1 MRVINTGNVYRIY
14 DDSLVT
20 LEKFPAKN
28 YVVRFSLKTGFYMED
43 YSDITINEKIYGVHE
58 AKVDKVIRNFQL
70 VEKSLGVILSGHK
83 GIGKSLFAK
92 MLSVKAVDFGMPVII
107 VDKYYP
113 GIASYIESINQE
125 VMVLFDEFD
134 KTFDVKQEDGE
145 ANPQTEMLSLFDGLS
160 QGKKLFVIT
169 CNDLTSL
176 NSYLVNRPGRFHYHF
191 RFDYP
196 KEESI
201 REYLTDKLDEKFY
214 GEIDKVVVFSKK
226 VDLNYDCLRAIAFE
240 LNTGESFET
249 AIEDLNIINL
259 NAVKYKLFLH
269 YSDGT
274 ILKCKYGLNLDL
286 FSGDSN
292 ENCYMYDASGKYIC
306 SLGFNTSDVMFDSKS
321 FANIVPG
328 DKLSINY
335 SCYDD
340 DDDDEVEKEL
350 ENKFKNLTPEYLSLV
365 RAKDKEIHY
374 KV

>member
-28 YVVRFSLKTGFYMED
+28 YVVRFNQRSGFYLED
-43 YSDITINEKIYGVHE
+43 YSDITINEKVYGVHE
-58 AKVDKVIRNFQL
+58 EKVEKVIRNYYRT
-70 VEKSLGVILSGHK
+70 EKNLGVILSGHK

-92 MLSVKAVDFGMPVII
+92 MLSIKAIDSGMPVII
-107 VDKYYP
+107 IDKYYP

-134 KTFDVKQEDGE
+134 KTFDVKQEDGK

-169 CNDLTSL
+169 CNDLSSL

-214 GEIDKVVVFSKK
+214 EEINKVIEFSKR

-240 LNTGESFET
+240 LNTGEPFET
-249 AIEDLNIINL
+249 AIEDLNIVNL
-259 NAVKYKLFLH
+259 NAVKYKLLLH
-269 YSDGT
+269 YTDGI
-274 ILKCKYGLNLDL
+274 ILKNNEMSIDL
-286 FSGDSN
+286 FSGDSYKR
-292 ENCYMYDASGKYIC
+292 CYMYDESGNYIC
-306 SLGFNTSDVMFDSKS
+306 SLAFNVSDVVFDSKN
-321 FANIVPG
+321 FVNMIPA
-328 DKLSINY
+328 DKLNISY
-335 SCYDD
+335 GWS
-340 DDDDEVEKEL
+340 DDDEEDKEIKKKFEKR
-350 ENKFKNLTPEYLSLV
+350 TPEYLTFVKV
-365 RAKDKEIHY
+365 RDKAIHY